1 MQFFTRQKYTYP
13 EYLGHVL
20 ITFFCNYFIFSM
32 LHLLKKVN
40 QQFGKNKKTMIWML
54 IWVPPFTSF
63 TVDWWAGLY
72 AAHHSAKRISVE
84 RKLLHSRVNIY
95 IITYILA
102 YSLLCGNAHHF
113 YCPHSGADTLKL
125 PFFLRRGGRRPG

>member
-20 ITFFCNYFIFSM
+20 ITFFYNCFIFSM

-40 QQFGKNKKTMIWML
+40 QQFGKNKKAMIWML
-54 IWVPPFTSF
+54 IWIPPFTSF
-63 TVDWWAGLY
+63 MAEWWARLY

-84 RKLLHSRVNIY
+84 RKLLLSQVYIY
-95 IITYILA
+95 IIAKIKI
-102 YSLLCGNAHHF
+102 
-113 YCPHSGADTLKL
+113 HSTQ
-125 PFFLRRGGRRPG
+125 R

>member
-32 LHLLKKVN
+32 LYLLKKVN
-40 QQFGKNKKTMIWML
+40 QQFGKNKKAMIWML

-63 TVDWWAGLY
+63 TAEWWAG
-72 AAHHSAKRISVE
+72 
-84 RKLLHSRVNIY
+84 
-95 IITYILA
+95 
-102 YSLLCGNAHHF
+102 
-113 YCPHSGADTLKL
+113 
-125 PFFLRRGGRRPG
+125 